1 MLCMHTFFTNLGGM
15 KPEETIDFHIRWA
28 WSKISRMYNL
38 EASKYSGTMSIG
50 YVLLNIEKE
59 GTPSTKLGPKMG
71 MESRS
76 LTRTLKTL
84 EEEGLIVRKTDK
96 EDKRMVRVFLTPEGK
111 KQRERSRDVV
121 LQFNL
126 YLRQHISEEKLNQ
139 FFDVMNE
146 INHLI
151 ENKNIFKESLTQ
163 QYLNN
168 NK

>member
-1 MLCMHTFFTNLGGM
+1 M

-28 WSKISRMYNL
+28 WSKISRMYNI
-38 EASKYSGTMSIG
+38 EAAKYGGSMSIG

-84 EEEGLIVRKTDK
+84 EEEGLIVRKSDK

-111 KQRERSRDVV
+111 REREHAREVV
-121 LQFNL
+121 LQFNSFM
-126 YLRQHISEEKLNQ
+126 QNNIKQDKLNL
-139 FFDVMNE
+139 FFEVMSE

-151 ENKNIFKESLTQ
+151 ENKNIFKD
-163 QYLNN
+163 
-168 NK
+168 